1 MPPIARNASPVSLPS
16 HSGTSPV
23 TMTRP
28 LRLSAALAA
37 LIIAG
42 SAAAQSYGDAATGL
56 SVSPPAGFKAEAG
69 RPHPQ
74 FEVTIDISSKTGTL
88 KAVNSTGQLC
98 TLGFKSEPQNAVLTR
113 EVINAQMAKP
123 EWQQLYRT
131 MFENVG
137 TVSDLKLFEH
147 QGFSG
152 IELIV
157 APKAGPNAQ
166 NVRMFASAMETAK
179 GRTAL
184 ICVTDQASLASA
196 LPQFKALRATIHA
209 PE

>member
-1 MPPIARNASPVSLPS
+1 MIRSL
-16 HSGTSPV
+16 
-23 TMTRP
+23 RP
-28 LRLSAALAA
+28 LALLAA
-37 LIIAG
+37 GLLAAG
-42 SAAAQSYGDAATGL
+42 PFAGAAAAQSYGDAASGL
-56 SVSPPAGFKAEAG
+56 SIAVPPGFKAEAG

-74 FEVTIDISSKTGTL
+74 FDVTIDISSKTGTP

-98 TLGFKSEPQNAVLTR
+98 TLGFKRSDQNAQLTR
-113 EVINAQMAKP
+113 EIVNAQMVRP
-123 EWQQLYRT
+123 EWQQLYRD
-131 MFENVG
+131 MFETIG
-137 TVSDLKLFEH
+137 TVSDLRLFEH

-157 APKAGPNAQ
+157 TPKANPGPQ
-166 NVRMFASAMETAK
+166 SVRMFTSTLETAK

-184 ICVTDQASLASA
+184 ICATDQASLAAA

>member
-1 MPPIARNASPVSLPS
+1 
-16 HSGTSPV
+16 
-23 TMTRP
+23 MTRS

-37 LIIAG
+37 LLSAG
-42 SAAAQSYGDAATGL
+42 AAAAQSYGDPASGL
-56 SVSPPAGFKAEAG
+56 SVAPPAGFKAEAG
-69 RPHPQ
+69 GRHPQ
-74 FEVTIDISSKTGTL
+74 FDVTIDISSKTGTP

-98 TLGFKSEPQNAVLTR
+98 TLGFKSAAQNAKLTR
-113 EVINAQMAKP
+113 EVVNEQMAKP
-123 EWQQLYRT
+123 EWQQLYRD
-131 MFENVG
+131 MFETIG

-147 QGFSG
+147 QGFAG

-157 APKAGPNAQ
+157 TPKAGPNAQ
-166 NVRMFASAMETAK
+166 NVRMFTSTMETAK

-184 ICVTDQASLASA
+184 ICVTDQAGLAAA

>member
-1 MPPIARNASPVSLPS
+1 
-16 HSGTSPV
+16 
-23 TMTRP
+23 MTRS

-37 LIIAG
+37 TLFAG
-42 SAAAQSYGDAATGL
+42 AAAAQSYGDPASGL

-69 RPHPQ
+69 GPHPL
-74 FEVTIDISSKTGTL
+74 FEVTIDISSKTGMP
-88 KAVNSTGQLC
+88 KAVNSTGHLC
-98 TLGFKSEPQNAVLTR
+98 TLGFKSAAQNAQLTR

-123 EWQQLYRT
+123 EWQQLYRD
-131 MFENVG
+131 MFETIG

-152 IELIV
+152 IELV
-157 APKAGPNAQ
+157 VTPKAGANAQ
-166 NVRMFASAMETAK
+166 DVRMFTSTLETAK

-184 ICVTDQASLASA
+184 ICATDKAGLAAA
-196 LPQFKALRATIHA
+196 LPQLKALRATIHA

>member
-1 MPPIARNASPVSLPS
+1 
-16 HSGTSPV
+16 
-23 TMTRP
+23 MTKL
-28 LRLSAALAA
+28 LRLPAIAAAMLF
-37 LIIAG
+37 AG
-42 SAAAQSYGDAATGL
+42 GACAQSYGDPATGL

-69 RPHPQ
+69 RSHPQ
-74 FEVTIDISSKTGTL
+74 FEVTIDIVSKSGMP

-98 TLGFKSEPQNAVLTR
+98 TLGFKSAAQNAKLTR
-113 EVINAQMAKP
+113 EVINEQMAKP
-123 EWQQLYRT
+123 EWQQLYRD
-131 MFENVG
+131 MFETIG

-157 APKAGPNAQ
+157 TPKAGPNAQ
-166 NVRMFASAMETAK
+166 NVRMFTSTLETAK

-184 ICVTDQASLASA
+184 ICTTDQAGLAAA
-196 LPQFKALRATIHA
+196 LPQFKALRATVHA

>member
-1 MPPIARNASPVSLPS
+1 
-16 HSGTSPV
+16 
-23 TMTRP
+23 MTRS
-28 LRLSAALAA
+28 LRPSVALAA
-37 LIIAG
+37 ILFAG
-42 SAAAQSYGDAATGL
+42 AAVAQSYGDSASGL

-69 RPHPQ
+69 GRHPQ
-74 FEVTIDISSKTGTL
+74 FEVTIDISSKTGTP

-98 TLGFKSEPQNAVLTR
+98 TLGFKSATQNAQLNR
-113 EVINAQMAKP
+113 DAINEQMAKP
-123 EWQQLYRT
+123 EWQQLYRE
-131 MFENVG
+131 MFETIG

-147 QGFSG
+147 QGFAG

-157 APKAGPNAQ
+157 TPKAGPNAQ
-166 NVRMFASAMETAK
+166 NVRMFTSTLETAK

-184 ICVTDQASLASA
+184 ICATDQAGLAAA

>member
-1 MPPIARNASPVSLPS
+1 
-16 HSGTSPV
+16 
-23 TMTRP
+23 MTRS
-28 LRLSAALAA
+28 LHLCTALAS
-37 LIIAG
+37 LLIAG
-42 SAAAQSYGDAATGL
+42 GAAAQSYGDPATGL
-56 SVSPPAGFKAEAG
+56 SVSPPAGFKAEVG

-74 FEVTIDISSKTGTL
+74 FEVTIDISSKTGTP
-88 KAVNSTGQLC
+88 KAINSTGQLC
-98 TLGFKSEPQNAVLTR
+98 TLGFKSSTQNAKLTR
-113 EVINAQMAKP
+113 EVVNEQMTKP
-123 EWQQLYRT
+123 EWQQLYRE
-131 MFENVG
+131 MFETIG

-157 APKAGPNAQ
+157 TPKDGPNAQ
-166 NVRMFASAMETAK
+166 NVRMFTSTLETAK

-184 ICVTDQASLASA
+184 ICTTDQAGLAAA

>member
-1 MPPIARNASPVSLPS
+1 
-16 HSGTSPV
+16 
-23 TMTRP
+23 MTRS

-37 LIIAG
+37 TLFAG
-42 SAAAQSYGDAATGL
+42 AAAAQSYGDPASGL
-56 SVSPPAGFKAEAG
+56 SISPPAGFKAEAG
-69 RPHPQ
+69 KPHPQ
-74 FEVTIDISSKTGTL
+74 FEVTIDINSKTGTP

-98 TLGFKSEPQNAVLTR
+98 TLGFKSSTQNAKLTR
-113 EVINAQMAKP
+113 EVVNAQMARP
-123 EWQQLYRT
+123 EWQQLYRE
-131 MFENVG
+131 MFETIG

-147 QGFSG
+147 QGFAG

-157 APKAGPNAQ
+157 TPKAGPNAQ
-166 NVRMFASAMETAK
+166 NVRMFTSTLETAK

-184 ICVTDQASLASA
+184 ICATDQAGLAAA

>member
-1 MPPIARNASPVSLPS
+1 
-16 HSGTSPV
+16 
-23 TMTRP
+23 MTRSF
-28 LRLSAALAA
+28 RLSALLVTAMLG
-37 LIIAG
+37 AG
-42 SAAAQSYGDAATGL
+42 PAVSQSYGDAATGL
-56 SVSPPAGFKAEAG
+56 SVTPPANFRAQAG
-69 RPHPQ
+69 KPHPQ
-74 FEVTIDISSKTGTL
+74 FEVTIDISAKTGTP

-98 TLGFKSEPQNAVLTR
+98 TLGFKPAAQNANLTR

-123 EWQQLYRT
+123 EWQQLYRD
-131 MFENVG
+131 MFETIG

-166 NVRMFASAMETAK
+166 NVRMFTSTMETAK

-184 ICVTDQASLASA
+184 ICATDTAGLAAA
-196 LPQFKALRATIHA
+196 LPQFRALRATIHA

>member
-1 MPPIARNASPVSLPS
+1 
-16 HSGTSPV
+16 
-23 TMTRP
+23 MTRS

-37 LIIAG
+37 MLSAG
-42 SAAAQSYGDAATGL
+42 AAAAQSYGDPATGL

-69 RPHPQ
+69 KPHPQ
-74 FEVTIDISSKTGTL
+74 FEATIDISSKTGAP
-88 KAVNSTGQLC
+88 KAVNSTSALC
-98 TLGFKSEPQNAVLTR
+98 TLGFKSAAQNAKLTR
-113 EVINAQMAKP
+113 ELVNEQMAKP
-123 EWQQLYRT
+123 EWQQLYRD
-131 MFENVG
+131 MFETIG

-157 APKAGPNAQ
+157 TPKAGPNAQ
-166 NVRMFASAMETAK
+166 NVRMFTSTLETAK

-184 ICVTDQASLASA
+184 ICSTDQAGLAAA

>member
-1 MPPIARNASPVSLPS
+1 
-16 HSGTSPV
+16 
-23 TMTRP
+23 MTRS
-28 LRLSAALAA
+28 LRLPALLAA
-37 LIIAG
+37 AMLGAG
-42 SAAAQSYGDAATGL
+42 PAAAQSYGDAASGL
-56 SVSPPAGFKAEAG
+56 SVTPPANFKAVAG
-69 RPHPQ
+69 KPHPQ
-74 FEVTIDISSKTGTL
+74 FEVTIDISAKSGT

-98 TLGFKSEPQNAVLTR
+98 TLGFKSAAQNANLTR

-123 EWQQLYRT
+123 EWQQLYRD
-131 MFENVG
+131 MFETIG

-166 NVRMFASAMETAK
+166 NMRMFTSTMETAK

-184 ICVTDQASLASA
+184 ICATEAAGLAAA
-196 LPQFKALRATIHA
+196 LPQFRALRATIHA